1 MTLAET
7 IQSIANA
14 NPCIRR
20 LVDDEATVQKNSFL
34 TDVRSRFL
42 SNGRLSD
49 KQIAAVAAS
58 FEREA
63 EFRKRD
69 EDKKSLLAAG
79 VKTPNGRVTFVG
91 EIVSIKDRQSQ
102 FGWQTKATIKT
113 DNGWLC
119 WVTLPAPHNSN
130 AQRGQRLRMTA
141 TVQPS
146 DRDPLFAFGSRPHGI
161 EFLS

>member
-1 MTLAET
+1 MTIADS
-7 IQSIANA
+7 IQNLANA

-34 TDVRSRFL
+34 ADVRSRFL
-42 SNGRLSD
+42 SSGRLSD
-49 KQIAAVAAS
+49 KQIAAIAAS

-69 EDKKSLLAAG
+69 EDKQSLLAAG

-91 EIVSIKDRQSQ
+91 EIVSVKDRQSQ

-113 DNGWLC
+113 DSGWLC
-119 WVTLPAPHNSN
+119 WVTLPAGSN
-130 AQRGQRLRMTA
+130 NASRGQRVRMTA
-141 TVQPS
+141 TVKQS
-146 DRDPLFAFGSRPHGI
+146 DRDPLFGFGSRPHGI